1 MEVRIF
7 AKTRDGVASA
17 EAVYSGEKTIV
28 LPGSKVK
35 TTIAKSVRGGT
46 FAQRFLNDRTCVS
59 GEGEV
64 LKECVFN
71 SPSIAAM
78 FVTGNAS
85 NGYRVWKT
93 EEGKTLGDFLK
104 ENNLR

>member
-1 MEVRIF
+1 MEIKIY
-7 AKTRDGVASA
+7 AKTRDGSASA

-28 LPGSKVK
+28 LPGSRVK

-46 FAQRFLNDRTCVS
+46 FVQRYLDDRSCVTTD
-59 GEGEV
+59 GKV

-93 EEGKTLGDFLK
+93 EGGQTLGDYLK

>member
-1 MEVRIF
+1 MKIVLS

-17 EAVYSGEKTIV
+17 KAEYDSGKTVV
-28 LPGSKVK
+28 LAGSKVK
-35 TTIAKSVRGGT
+35 TNLAKSIKGGKFVRRYLDDESFISSDG
-46 FAQRFLNDRTCVS
+46 L
-59 GEGEV
+59 V
-64 LKECVFN
+64 LRDCEFN

-78 FVTGNAS
+78 LVTGNAS

-93 EEGKTLGDFLK
+93 EDGKTLGDFLK